1 MENINRSETADC
13 PGINFDI
20 TSKALKISGNSYPE
34 NCEPIYEPIK
44 QFIDNYNIEENKML
58 NLHFHFNLI
67 NSTSIV
73 YIAQIIMK
81 IAALN
86 QKGLTV
92 LIKWV
97 YDIND
102 EELLD
107 LGEKLSSISKLPFEY
122 VGLEEENKIVN

>member
-1 MENINRSETADC
+1 MENINSIETEDC
-13 PGINFDI
+13 PEINFDK
-20 TSKALKISGNSYPE
+20 TSKIFRISGNSYPE

-44 QFIDNYNIEENKML
+44 IFIDNYNIEENKML
-58 NLHFHFNLI
+58 NFHFHFNLI

-81 IAALN
+81 VAELH
-86 QKGLTV
+86 QKGLSV
-92 LIKWV
+92 IIKWV
-97 YDIND
+97 YDLND

-122 VGLEEENKIVN
+122 VGLEEEN